1 MDTQKFFCHV
11 HYDPVWKSAAVFKGL
26 QAAKNM
32 GIFYKKPSLTF
43 SEWKQESDSINKTEN
58 RTEEWVAKLYPLL

>member
-1 MDTQKFFCHV
+1 
-11 HYDPVWKSAAVFKGL
+11 
-26 QAAKNM
+26 M